1 MNMRTACAAAL
12 LLAFL
17 ATDVFAA
24 SPARYWS
31 RSFGAASDD
40 ATNYIATFS
49 NSTDFV
55 AMGTFG
61 GTINF
66 DGTPLTAI
74 NPTDFWIARF
84 TSTGAVRWART
95 YKGAPGGLCTDAAG
109 FVYFA
114 GYFSGSTN
122 VGGGAGYSSN
132 GGVDGFLWK
141 LTSTGDNAWGVHF
154 GGPGNEFPW
163 SITLDAS
170 NNVIMTGYFNGQCS
184 FGGTGITSVV
194 GSDDGFIVK
203 YNTTGTFAWQTPAQ
217 GSNADYCTGAASDA
231 AGNIYATGY
240 TSSNSIFFRNNGMTG
255 ITTIDAWVV
264 KLGPTG
270 GDVWSHLIGG
280 SGSDYSA
287 AIASDASGTTVTAG
301 DFSSASITF
310 GSTTLVNAGFQDVYL
325 ASYNTSGTAQ
335 WASRFG
341 GTNNDFMKCMARDAA
356 GNLYITGACG
366 PNPDFGGGVL
376 PFFDQSDVFLAKYTF
391 GGAHIWSRTINGYGI
406 QEGFAVAP
414 DATGNAIVGGRF
426 DLGID
431 FGGATTSSAGGK
443 DGFLAKYGP
452 SDFAI
457 TGIKDIGNDQ
467 GRNVRIS
474 FARCPLDDGTAATPV
489 LEYEAFRRVLPLPNV
504 IAKGAQATPSGTWE
518 FVGSI
523 PATNATTYRIVAPTL
538 ADSSIALGM
547 YRTKFYVRAAT
558 ANPAIFYETPADSG
572 YSLDNLAPGVPA
584 SFVYSAGN
592 LTWAKSNAADFDYF
606 SIYGSS
612 TSSFA
617 AATLIDYTVNPALA
631 VCSSPYAYYFVTATD
646 FSGNEGKPA
655 MVHSA
660 SGVGETPGS
669 YTLSVSAYPN
679 PFNPL
684 TTIRYTLPEKQH
696 VRVAIYNL
704 TGERVATLLDRT
716 DEAGAHTV
724 VWRGHGDNG
733 ALASSGVYFARISTP
748 SGDRSYKLV
757 LLK

>member
-1 MNMRTACAAAL
+1 
-12 LLAFL
+12 
-17 ATDVFAA
+17 
-24 SPARYWS
+24 
-31 RSFGAASDD
+31 
-40 ATNYIATFS
+40 
-49 NSTDFV
+49 
-55 AMGTFG
+55 
-61 GTINF
+61 
-66 DGTPLTAI
+66 
-74 NPTDFWIARF
+74 
-84 TSTGAVRWART
+84 
-95 YKGAPGGLCTDAAG
+95 
-109 FVYFA
+109 
-114 GYFSGSTN
+114 
-122 VGGGAGYSSN
+122 
-132 GGVDGFLWK
+132 
-141 LTSTGDNAWGVHF
+141 
-154 GGPGNEFPW
+154 
-163 SITLDAS
+163 
-170 NNVIMTGYFNGQCS
+170 
-184 FGGTGITSVV
+184 
-194 GSDDGFIVK
+194 
-203 YNTTGTFAWQTPAQ
+203 
-217 GSNADYCTGAASDA
+217 
-231 AGNIYATGY
+231 
-240 TSSNSIFFRNNGMTG
+240 
-255 ITTIDAWVV
+255 
-264 KLGPTG
+264 
-270 GDVWSHLIGG
+270 
-280 SGSDYSA
+280 
-287 AIASDASGTTVTAG
+287 
-301 DFSSASITF
+301 
-310 GSTTLVNAGFQDVYL
+310 VYL

-406 QEGFAVAP
+406 QEGVAVAP

-631 VCSSPYAYYFVTATD
+631 VSSSPYAYYFVTATD

-655 MVHSA
+655 KVHA
-660 SGVGETPGS
+660 ATGVGGTPSS
-669 YTLSVSAYPN
+669 YILSVSNYPN
-679 PFNPL
+679 PFNPR
-684 TTIRYTLPEKQH
+684 TTVKYTVPGH
-696 VRVAIYNL
+696 ARVSVRVFDASGAL
-704 TGERVATLLDRT
+704 VATLFDGERA
-716 DEAGAHTV
+716 AGAYSV
-724 VWRGHGDNG
+724 AWDGRGANG
-733 ALASSGVYFARISTP
+733 LALSSGVYFARVSF
-748 SGDRSYKLV
+748 SGETRTKKMV